1 MLYLYTVFI
10 KFFCCNSCF
19 IFLDLTKEFSV
30 AVRFCSSVTL
40 EGFSLSENPCHIF
53 KIQLHNVA
61 AHLSCSTAQP

>member
-10 KFFCCNSCF
+10 KFFVVIAALS
-19 IFLDLTKEFSV
+19 FLDLTKEFSV